1 MGVRLTDKIVSGLPA
16 PAHGNRITY
25 DAPDRQ
31 GRDWTPGFG
40 VRVTAAGGRSF
51 IFNFRTE
58 VGRERRLTIGSP
70 PAWSVEAARKE
81 AASLRYR
88 VDRGEDPLG
97 IAQAGREA
105 ATVAGLIERFLDEH
119 VGKLRPSTQAE
130 YRALAHE
137 IKKSIGTLKVAAV
150 EYADIERLHRIITKR
165 APYRANRML
174 AVLSR
179 MMSLAVKWKMRP
191 DNPARGIERNAEAKR
206 KRYLDVEGGELD
218 RLVRALAAHEDQQ
231 IANIFRLL
239 LLTGARRGEV
249 LSATW
254 DQFELG
260 RGLWTKPAHATKQ
273 RAEHQVPLS
282 KAALELLKAM
292 RKTAPDD
299 TTFLFPA
306 RPGSAGGHRATITK
320 SWYAIIERAGIKDF
334 RIHDLRHSYAS
345 VLVSA
350 GHSLPT
356 IGALLGHTQVATT
369 ARYSHLFDDVQRA
382 ATNKVGAVM
391 AGLVAKPSKR
401 RPLKV
406 VEGGKR

>member
-1 MGVRLTDKIVSGLPA
+1 MGQRLTDKLVLGLA
-16 PAHGNRITY
+16 PPPRGNKIFY
-25 DAPDRQ
+25 DAPNRQ
-31 GRDWTPGFG
+31 GKDWVPGFG
-40 VRVTAAGGRSF
+40 VRITAGGGRSYV
-51 IFNFRTE
+51 FNYRTQA
-58 VGRERRLTIGSP
+58 GRERRATIGSP
-70 PAWSVEAARKE
+70 PSWSTEAARHE
-81 AASLRYR
+81 AAQLSFR
-88 VDRGEDPLG
+88 VDQGEDPLAE
-97 IAQAGREA
+97 AQASRRA
-105 ATVAGLIERFLDEH
+105 ATVAKLCDRFLDEH
-119 VGKLRPSTQAE
+119 AGRLRPSTQAE
-130 YRALAHE
+130 YRALAQQ
-137 IKKSIGTLKVAAV
+137 IQGGLGTLKVAAV
-150 EYADIERLHRIITKR
+150 EYADIERLHRTISKR

-191 DNPARGIERNAEAKR
+191 DNPCRGIERNPEAKR
-206 KRYLDVEGGELD
+206 KRYLEVEGGELA
-218 RLVRALAAHEDQQ
+218 RLVRALAAHENQQ
-231 IANIFRLL
+231 IANAFRLL

-254 DQFELG
+254 DQFDLG
-260 RGLWTKPAHATKQ
+260 RSLWTKPAHATKQ

-292 RKTAPDD
+292 RKAAPHDA
-299 TTFLFPA
+299 TFLFPA
-306 RPGSAGGHRATITK
+306 RPGSAGGHRATVTRA
-320 SWYAIIERAGIKDF
+320 WYAIIERAGIKDF